1 MIFDQIVIEN
11 FGVYAG
17 RQQAELTPAPGR
29 PIILFGGMNGGG
41 KTTLLDA
48 IQLALYGSRAR
59 TSNRGRMA
67 YRDYLRAC
75 IHRGADPGDG
85 AMLQLRW
92 RRFHDG
98 EPHNYELTRSWR
110 VGVRGLEEDLRI
122 LKDGLPDQVI
132 TEHWAETLAA
142 YLPERLAHLFF
153 FDGEQIKDLAEGA
166 NAAQIVG
173 TAIDGLLGIDLIT
186 RLGGDLKVFE
196 RGVRERQREHDADD
210 AAARALRQ
218 AHGELQQI
226 EHELE
231 AIAIASGA
239 EVNASNA
246 LVERLRHAEKVFE
259 AAGGELYARRAE
271 LERQRAELVQQKEA
285 IETELRGLIAGPLP
299 LGLVDDLLMDVAQQA
314 KREIDAR
321 QARLTAQTLEERDAW
336 ILERLTGLDA
346 DAGLVHGITKQ
357 LNEDRRAR
365 AALANEPLLLNADD
379 HLAAEIA
386 HLRETL
392 IPQSRDQARALREQ
406 LRAADAA
413 LQHLDQQIE
422 RVPSAEHIAAAQET
436 LEQARSAHAAKQADI
451 EQLRQRRDLLDRQ
464 KHQVMGRIDRLEHA
478 DLDGTLSRDH
488 RGRLLKHSIK
498 VRDTLAKLRLRVI
511 DRHAERLEALM
522 LDCFQQLLHKPDLAR
537 GLRIDPASFQIS
549 LTGQDGHVL
558 PFDRLSAG
566 ERQLLATAMLWGLA
580 RASGRPI
587 PTIID
592 TPLGRLDSSHRRN
605 LVDHYFPNASHQ
617 VILLSTDEELVGAY
631 YNAIAPFVARS
642 YLLTHKASRG
652 NTTIDAGYFR
662 DYEAAS

>member
-48 IQLALYGSRAR
+48 IQLALYGPRAR
-59 TSNRGRMA
+59 TSNRGRTA

-85 AMLQLRW
+85 AMVQLRW

-98 EPHNYELTRSWR
+98 EPHDYELTRSWR
-110 VGVRGLEEDLRI
+110 VGVRGVEEDLRI

-153 FDGEQIKDLAEGA
+153 FDGEQIKDLAEGTS
-166 NAAQIVG
+166 AAQIVG

-186 RLGGDLKVFE
+186 RLSGDLKVFE
-196 RGVRERQREHDADD
+196 RAVRERQRDQDTDNETD
-210 AAARALRQ
+210 RALRQ
-218 AHGELQQI
+218 AQGELQQI
-226 EHELE
+226 ERELE

-239 EVNASNA
+239 AVNAANA
-246 LVERLRHAEKVFE
+246 LAERLHQAEKAFE

-271 LERQRAELVQQKEA
+271 IERQRAELAQQKDA
-285 IETELRGLIAGPLP
+285 IETELRALIAGPLP
-299 LGLVDDLLMDVAQQA
+299 LGLVDDLLEEVAHQA
-314 KREIDAR
+314 RREIDGR
-321 QARLTAQTLEERDAW
+321 QARLTAQTLEQRDAW
-336 ILERLTGLDA
+336 ILERLTRLDT
-346 DAGLVHGITKQ
+346 DAHLVQEMAKH
-357 LNEDRRAR
+357 LSDDRRAR
-365 AALANEPLLLNADD
+365 AALAHEPLLLDADE
-379 HLAAEIA
+379 HLVAEIA

-392 IPQSRDQARALREQ
+392 IPQSRDQARALRER
-406 LRAADAA
+406 LRVADAA

-422 RVPSAEHIAAAQET
+422 RVPPAAHIAAAEAT
-436 LEQARSAHAAKQADI
+436 LVQARAAHAAKQADI
-451 EQLRQRRDLLDRQ
+451 DQLRQRRDLLDRQ
-464 KHQVMGRIDRLEHA
+464 KQQVMGRIDRLEHA

-498 VRDTLAKLRLRVI
+498 VRNTLAKLRLRVI

-522 LDCFQQLLHKPDLAR
+522 LECFQQLLHKPDLAR
-537 GLRIDPASFQIS
+537 GLRIDPVSFQIS
-549 LTGQDGHVL
+549 LTGQDGRVL

-617 VILLSTDEELVGAY
+617 VILLSTDEELVGPY
-631 YNAIAPFVARS
+631 LNVIAPFVARN
-642 YLLTHKASRG
+642 YLLTHD
-652 NTTIDAGYFR
+652 TTSGKTSINEGYFLS
-662 DYEAAS
+662 YEAAS